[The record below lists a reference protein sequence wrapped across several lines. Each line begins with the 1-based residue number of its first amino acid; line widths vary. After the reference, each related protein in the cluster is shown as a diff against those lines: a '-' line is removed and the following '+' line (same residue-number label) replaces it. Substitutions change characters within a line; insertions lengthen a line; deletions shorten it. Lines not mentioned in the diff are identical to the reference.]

1 MGRSNSMQITKKN
14 LLYNFIFRADA
25 NKKIRTYYH
34 LLEPLFHSMSDN
46 NMFLNLG
53 YDDLNG
59 KPISSIVDTQ
69 KRMVEIVT
77 SEFIKEGTWLDAGSG
92 TGAPAC
98 YLAST
103 YSNINIEG
111 INIVKSQIEKANDL
125 AIRKNCNDR
134 VKFNYGNSQD
144 IPFSENYFEN
154 IYAIESAFHF
164 EDKIKFL
171 NESKRVLKPHGQIS
185 IADIVVRPEF
195 LKLRDWY
202 KVSIAKHGL
211 ATKEFYD
218 KDKWVSLF
226 KSAGFNNIYFKDITV
241 NVSSVLPHWISL
253 INSNQEKLL
262 GLYPKI
268 FLTMLCKYLEY
279 AYDMKEKSPFGYL
292 LITAT
297 KGK

>member
-14 LLYNFIFRADA
+14 LLYNFIFRAGA

-53 YDDLNG
+53 YDDLSG

-69 KRMVEIVT
+69 KKMVEIVT
-77 SEFIKEGTWLDAGSG
+77 SEFIKEGKWLDAGSG

-103 YSNINIEG
+103 NPNINIDG
-111 INIVKSQIEKANDL
+111 INIVKPQIEKASEL

-134 VKFNYGNSQD
+134 VKFNYGNAQD
-144 IPFSENYFEN
+144 IPFSDKYFEN

-164 EDKIKFL
+164 EDKIKFIK
-171 NESKRVLKPHGQIS
+171 ESKRGLNQRGQIA

-195 LKLRDWY
+195 L
-202 KVSIAKHGL
+202 
-211 ATKEFYD
+211 
-218 KDKWVSLF
+218 
-226 KSAGFNNIYFKDITV
+226 
-241 NVSSVLPHWISL
+241 
-253 INSNQEKLL
+253 
-262 GLYPKI
+262 
-268 FLTMLCKYLEY
+268 
-279 AYDMKEKSPFGYL
+279 
-292 LITAT
+292 
-297 KGK
+297 